1 MLGLSPKKLYLRLYW
16 TLRWR
21 AKKYLSASGLRSIQ
35 RLQRL
40 FAWRYRAVLNAYESQ
55 GIEAAHTLVKAL
67 KTPLQAKAYQVLAR
81 RELARKVLSAAALA
95 RDSLSLDSS
104 QENRRRNCMTL
115 WDAGFIRESSA
126 LLEGLPEAA
135 LSLPEQEKALQIRGA
150 HRLLD
155 SMPQIPEAATPGGY
169 VPDPQ
174 CILYV
179 ASSSRPY
186 HTTGYTT
193 RTHHLLESLKAQG
206 WAVHC
211 VTRPG
216 YPADRPD
223 SRNLD
228 APMLNV
234 IDGVPYERLSGP
246 HRREVL
252 YDQYLLQSADVLE
265 EAARR
270 LRPTVIHAAS
280 NYEAAL
286 PALIAARRLGLP
298 FCYEVRGL
306 WEYTA
311 ASKKRGWEQT
321 ERFVLDRMLE
331 THVTS
336 HADKVFTL
344 TRALAT
350 ELMKRGVLEEFV
362 ELLPNAVNMGF
373 FKPLESDRALAQQLG
388 IGPDTF
394 VCGYVGSV
402 VKYEGLDDLIAAMP
416 ALLHRFPDSRLLVV
430 GDGDELPNLREQAER
445 LGVSAQVIFTGRVAH
460 AEVTRYFSL
469 LSAIALPRKPYTVCK
484 LVSPLKPFEAMAMR
498 VPLVV
503 SDVDALGEIFEQGET
518 ALLHKAGDADSLA
531 EAMIR
536 LAENPALRERLADN
550 AFAQVSRQSQWN
562 QVIRPLGDFY
572 AECGVQRASQ
582 PIGKPVIRVLS
593 VGSLPPEWGGGT
605 AGGVASIHKVVLEQW
620 LAERGE
626 SSIELVGVLANNW
639 SGQAGPELP
648 ARVRVFEAPRTGER
662 PQDWYCSLLQRE
674 RIDCVLFFHIAHR
687 WAYWHTQ
694 LCASVPSVGAIHSW
708 HAVTMQADPMREA
721 RKREQIRQILPRF
734 AQLIV
739 PSAHCVAEGEAL
751 GLHYEVAPTVVPNA
765 IDDAFFATPLAEVGD
780 APRVVFVGSLIARKR
795 ADLLISAAMVLGVE
809 LVIIGEGEARS
820 ELEQQAKAGA
830 APELVRFLGQCAPD
844 RIAEELARSS
854 LLCVPSTSESF
865 GIVYLEALACG
876 VPVVGF
882 APTLSEIQH
891 ELGMPIGL
899 GVAGDAGL
907 SELTAALQAVLARS
921 YDPLALREA
930 VAGHYGA
937 RQVAAGYRCSI
948 ERAVHRRSSVV

>member
-1 MLGLSPKKLYLRLYW
+1 MLGLSPKKLYMRLYW
-16 TLRWR
+16 ALRWR
-21 AKKYLSASGLRSIQ
+21 AKKYLPAPVI
-35 RLQRL
+35 RLIRWFEWAL
-40 FAWRYRAVLNAYESQ
+40 AWRYRAALDAYEIQ
-55 GIEAAHTLVKAL
+55 GVEAARELIDAL
-67 KTPLQAKAYQVLAR
+67 KGHSSRARAYRVLAR
-81 RELARKVLSAAALA
+81 RELARDVISAAELA
-95 RDSLSLDSS
+95 RSSLLLDGS
-104 QENRRRNCMTL
+104 QENRRRICMTL
-115 WDAGFIRESSA
+115 WDAGFIRESNA
-126 LLEGLPEAA
+126 LLDALPEAA
-135 LSLPEQEKALQIRGA
+135 LTLPEQEKALQIRGA
-150 HRLLD
+150 LRLFDNL
-155 SMPQIPEAATPGGY
+155 PQIPTTPVSGDY
-169 VPDPQ
+169 VADPQ

-211 VTRPG
+211 ITRPG

-228 APMLNV
+228 APVLNL
-234 IDGVPYERLSGP
+234 IDGVPYERLQGE
-246 HRREVL
+246 HRREVR
-252 YDQYLLQSADVLE
+252 YDQYLLEAADVLE
-265 EAARR
+265 QTARR
-270 LRPTVIHAAS
+270 LRPAVIHAAS

-311 ASKKRGWEQT
+311 ASKKNGWEQT
-321 ERFVLDRMLE
+321 ERFELDRMLE
-331 THVTS
+331 THAAAN
-336 HADKVFTL
+336 ADRVFTL
-344 TRALAT
+344 TKALAA
-350 ELMKRGVLEEFV
+350 ELVRRGVPEERI
-362 ELLPNAVNMGF
+362 ELLPNAVNLEF
-373 FKPLESDRALAQQLG
+373 FKPLEPDQALARQLG
-388 IGPDTF
+388 LGSDTF

-416 ALLHRFPDSRLLVV
+416 ALLERAPDSRLLVV
-430 GDGDELPNLREQAER
+430 GDGDELANLREQAER
-445 LGVSAQVIFTGRVAH
+445 LGVSAKVTFTGRVAH

-518 ALLHKAGDADSLA
+518 ALLHKAGDPASLA
-531 EAMIR
+531 ETMIR
-536 LAENPALRERLADN
+536 LAESPALRLHLADK
-550 AFAQVSRQSQWN
+550 AFAQVVRQSQWN

-572 AECGVQRASQ
+572 TACGVQRSTQ
-582 PIGKPVIRVLS
+582 PVRKPAIRVLS
-593 VGSLPPEWGGGT
+593 IGSLPPEWGGSTG
-605 AGGVASIHKVVLEQW
+605 GGVASIHKVVLEQW

-648 ARVRVFEAPRTGER
+648 AGVRVFEAPQTGER
-662 PQDWYCSLLQRE
+662 PQDWYCGLLQRE
-674 RIDCVLFFHIAHR
+674 RVDCVLFFHIAHR
-687 WAYWHTQ
+687 WASWHAQ
-694 LCASVPSVGAIHSW
+694 LCSSVPAVGAIHSW
-708 HAVTMQADPMREA
+708 HAVTMQADPILEA
-721 RKREQIRQILPRF
+721 RKREQIRQILPKF

-739 PSAHCVAEGEAL
+739 PSAHCAAEGEAL
-751 GLHYEVAPTVVPNA
+751 GFHYEVEPAVVPNA
-765 IDDAFFATPLAEVGD
+765 IDDAFFAVPLAEVCD

-795 ADLLISAAMVLGVE
+795 ADLLIGAAMVLGVE
-809 LVIIGEGEARS
+809 LVIIGDGEARS
-820 ELEQQAKAGA
+820 ELEQQVKVSA
-830 APELVRFLGQCAPD
+830 APELVRFLGQCAPE

-882 APTLSEIQH
+882 APTLLEIQS
-891 ELGMPIGL
+891 ELGTAVGA

-907 SELTAALQAVLARS
+907 EELVVALQTVLDTHYEPQCLRDSVARC
-921 YDPLALREA
+921 
-930 VAGHYGA
+930 YGA
-937 RQVAAGYRCSI
+937 RQVATGYRQ
-948 ERAVHRRSSVV
+948 AVEQAVVR